1 MKDHLSAI
9 IIAIAIV
16 LAAIILGITNRYFPG
31 ATHDTVY
38 VFDKWTG
45 KQK

>member
-9 IIAIAIV
+9 IIALAIV
-16 LAAIILGITNRYFPG
+16 LAAIICGMTNRYVPCG
-31 ATHDTVY
+31 THDTVY
-38 VFDKWTG
+38 VIDKWTG

>member
-1 MKDHLSAI
+1 MKDRLSAI

-16 LAAIILGITNRYFPG
+16 LAAMIYGIMSRYVPC

-38 VFDKWTG
+38 VYDKWTG
-45 KQK
+45 KQL